1 MGKFREVLLGFWK
14 KAVLLITIG
23 VFFSLFLQRTGVGS
37 RAVFVTDTL
46 FWIGMSFFVCG
57 LVSLVHNIGAFNG
70 LIYGT
75 KCGFAV
81 FKGKQKSSR
90 EMIDGYVDFCN
101 GRRRFTDMPQLMV
114 SALVF
119 FALSVLSRVI

>member
-1 MGKFREVLLGFWK
+1 MGKIRKLLDGFWK
-14 KAVLLITIG
+14 KAVRLIAIG
-23 VFFSLFLQRTGVGS
+23 VLLSFFLLRSGASS
-37 RAVFVTDTL
+37 RAVFLTDTL

-75 KCGFAV
+75 KSGFAV

-119 FALSVLSRVI
+119 FALSICSRVL

>member
-1 MGKFREVLLGFWK
+1 MGKFRELMLGFWK
-14 KAVLLITIG
+14 KAALLIAIG
-23 VFFSLFLQRTGVGS
+23 ALLSLFLQQSGVSSRT
-37 RAVFVTDTL
+37 VFLTDTL
-46 FWIGMSFFVCG
+46 FWVGMSFFVCG
-57 LVSLVHNIGAFNG
+57 LFSLVHNIGAFNG

-114 SALVF
+114 SALIF
-119 FALSVLSRVI
+119 FALSVLSQVV